1 MLTLQSLFGLCVIVG
16 ITWLLSENRPQIPW
30 RTVLI
35 GFAMQFLLALL
46 LIKLPFT
53 QSIFTGLNQLVLV
66 LDQATTTGTSFVF
79 GYLGGGDTPFVVS
92 EPANTFIFAF
102 KALPLIIVVSAIS
115 ALLFYWRVLPW
126 IVKQL
131 ARLLSR
137 SMGIGGALGLGA
149 AANIFVGMIEAPL
162 FIRPYLAKLSR
173 AELFALM
180 TTGMATIAGTMMVLY
195 ASILS
200 GIREDAL
207 GQILSASV
215 ISIPAALIIAL
226 ILVPQEKKSIVPE
239 VETEIRSEASSS
251 MDAITRG
258 TLDGVKL
265 LINVVAMLIVFV
277 ALVALVNIVLTLL
290 PNVNGESI
298 TLQRILGLV
307 FAPLVWLMGIPAD
320 EIFTAGSLM
329 GIKTILNE
337 FLAYLQLVALP
348 KNSLSARSEMIMI
361 YALCG
366 FANFGSLGIMLGG
379 IGTMVP
385 ERRTEIAGLGLKSIL
400 AGTLATMMTGAF
412 VGILI

>member
-1 MLTLQSLFGLCVIVG
+1 M
-16 ITWLLSENRPQIPW
+16 
-30 RTVLI
+30 
-35 GFAMQFLLALL
+35 
-46 LIKLPFT
+46 
-53 QSIFTGLNQLVLV
+53 
-66 LDQATTTGTSFVF
+66 DQATTAGTSIVF
-79 GYLGGGDTPFVVS
+79 GYLGGGEAPFALTN
-92 EPANTFIFAF
+92 PANSFIFAF
-102 KALPLIIVVSAIS
+102 KALPLIIVVSALS
-115 ALLFYWRVLPW
+115 ALLFYWRILPW

-162 FIRPYLAKLSR
+162 FIRPYLARLSR

-195 ASILS
+195 ASILAD
-200 GIREDAL
+200 IRADAL

-215 ISIPAALIIAL
+215 ISIPAALVIAL
-226 ILVPQEKKSIVPE
+226 ILVPQKGKSDDNEAV
-239 VETEIRSEASSS
+239 IRSEASSA

-265 LINVVAMLIVFV
+265 LINVIAMLIVFV
-277 ALVALVNIVLTLL
+277 ALVALINIALAWI
-290 PNVNGESI
+290 PDVNGEPV

-307 FAPLVWLMGIPAD
+307 FAPLVWLMGIPSD
-320 EIFTAGSLM
+320 EVLTAGSLM

-337 FLAYLQLVALP
+337 FLAYLQLAALP
-348 KNSLSARSEMIMI
+348 ADALSPRSEMIMI

-379 IGTMVP
+379 IGIMVP

-412 VGILI
+412 VGILH

>member
-1 MLTLQSLFGLCVIVG
+1 LTLQSLFGLCVIVG

-35 GFAMQFLLALL
+35 GFAMQFLLAVL

-66 LDQATTTGTSFVF
+66 LDQATATGTSFVF
-79 GYLGGGDTPFVVS
+79 GYLGGGDTPFVIS

-126 IVKQL
+126 IVKQF

-173 AELFALM
+173 ADLFALM

-215 ISIPAALIIAL
+215 ISIPAALVIAL
-226 ILVPQEKKSIVPE
+226 ILVPQEKQNVA
-239 VETEIRSEASSS
+239 VEAEIRSEASSS

-265 LINVVAMLIVFV
+265 LINVIAMLIVFV
-277 ALVALVNIVLTLL
+277 ALVALINIVLAVL
-290 PNVNGESI
+290 PEVNGEPI

-320 EIFTAGSLM
+320 EVFTAGSLM

-348 KNSLSARSEMIMI
+348 ENSLSARSEMIMI

-379 IGTMVP
+379 MGTLVP

-400 AGTLATMMTGAF
+400 AGTLATMMTGTI